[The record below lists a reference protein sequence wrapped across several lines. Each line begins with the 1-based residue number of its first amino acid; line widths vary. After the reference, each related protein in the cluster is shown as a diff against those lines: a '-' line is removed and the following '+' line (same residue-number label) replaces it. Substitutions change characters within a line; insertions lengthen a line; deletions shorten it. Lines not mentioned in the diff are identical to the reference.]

1 MLMTHYTVHS
11 PTTGRTLKISYKNGK
26 FFRLEILSGK
36 KFAPGQT
43 WNLGTVIP
51 ATEDEMESYREK
63 YPTIT
68 YTKVEK
74 QASTYQQ
81 YVGAW
86 HGFYEKFMGYPPKFT
101 GMDGKALN
109 QIKTY
114 LTKVGGNEV
123 EGLELFEI
131 LLLNWH
137 KLDKFHQ
144 ENTDLKYINSRL
156 NPLLNAVKK
165 ANQAGTGGADNSVRL

>member
-1 MLMTHYTVHS
+1 MLMTHYTIHS
-11 PTTGRTLKISYKNGK
+11 PTTGRTLKISYKNGN
-26 FFRLEILSGK
+26 FFRLEKTAGK
-36 KFAPGQT
+36 K
-43 WNLGTVIP
+43 LTVKELMGIGLIVP
-51 ATEDEMESYREK
+51 PEESLISEYAESFK
-63 YPTIT
+63 TIE

-86 HGFYEKFMGYPPKFT
+86 HSFYEKFMGYPPKFT

-114 LTKVGGNEV
+114 LTKVGRNEV

-165 ANQAGTGGADNSVRL
+165 ANQAGTGGADNNVRL